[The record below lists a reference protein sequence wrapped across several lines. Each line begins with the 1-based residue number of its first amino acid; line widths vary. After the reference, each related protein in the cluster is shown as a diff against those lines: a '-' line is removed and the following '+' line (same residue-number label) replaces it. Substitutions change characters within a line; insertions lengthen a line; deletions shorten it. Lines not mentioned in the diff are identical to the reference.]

1 MEIELLDE
9 DKAQEAICY
18 KSHPRSLLY
27 HRIRS
32 DRMDLTLN
40 PMSHPD
46 KVIRSPPKFTPQG
59 PQIHMN
65 FCSKPLI
72 GKYVHSR
79 ATDPDYPGY
88 KVNLLIPKKNLVL
101 YNF

>member
-46 KVIRSPPKFTPQG
+46 KVIRSPPKFTP
-59 PQIHMN
+59 
-65 FCSKPLI
+65 
-72 GKYVHSR
+72 
-79 ATDPDYPGY
+79 
-88 KVNLLIPKKNLVL
+88 
-101 YNF
+101 